1 MPNDDILNTIN
12 LNLIK
17 ILNKLDNL
25 EERIS
30 NIELNGTSGK
40 FNCINYLTSKYK
52 DEKNFDFKKFG
63 HIDVTMK
70 EMIELYKK
78 HTNMNNIIAN
88 KIIRNIHNFEGIHCF
103 AKTKRHDIF
112 IKANNVWRLLTIQD
126 MNSIIMFIKIA
137 CFKCT
142 KTFKYKT
149 RQERDVIDNL
159 DKLMSSENTA
169 TMLELVKKNIYN
181 TIKE

>member
-1 MPNDDILNTIN
+1 MREYIF
-12 LNLIK
+12 
-17 ILNKLDNL
+17 
-25 EERIS
+25 S
-30 NIELNGTSGK
+30 NETPRYI
-40 FNCINYLTSKYK
+40 YK
-52 DEKNFDFKKFG
+52 QIMFG
-63 HIDVTMK
+63 SS
-70 EMIELYKK
+70 
-78 HTNMNNIIAN
+78 
-88 KIIRNIHNFEGIHCF
+88 
-103 AKTKRHDIF
+103 
-112 IKANNVWRLLTIQD
+112 TIQD